1 MQFIDVQSEKYEKI
15 VKEWDKRK
23 PQYEKKILTLNDK
36 ISALKNQIE
45 DLIMERIADKERA
58 SYYDSMI
65 AKREKQ
71 ITKIRQEIIDCQ
83 GYDKLCREKNR
94 ELKDTAEIVTSVL
107 SEGNISDINLRM
119 LVKVIY
125 IHQNDDNSLD
135 IRVVMNGKFD
145 SLDTESP

>member
-145 SLDTESP
+145 SLDTESA